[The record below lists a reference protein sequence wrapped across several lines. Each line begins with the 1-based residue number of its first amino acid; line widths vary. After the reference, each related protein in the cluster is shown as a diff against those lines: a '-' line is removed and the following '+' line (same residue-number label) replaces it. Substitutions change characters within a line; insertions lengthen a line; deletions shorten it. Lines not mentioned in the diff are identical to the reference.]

1 MLLHFL
7 EEYKNAIL
15 ASSLSAVLTKTY
27 TAPITRIKILQQI
40 ETYHNQTYYNS
51 VSSSFNKIYKTEG
64 LRGFFKGNTIN
75 IIKSVPTY
83 AIKLPV
89 NDYCIK
95 SLKKEKKYLYF
106 SELLGVG
113 VFSGFVQTIIT
124 YPLDLLRTVSVQ
136 DNNMNSNT
144 RITGRIHDILKR
156 NGVRGF
162 YSGLGTSIISSP
174 IYVGLQLSTY
184 QYIKNN
190 ISVGEGIVLNSLFA
204 GSSAGLISQ
213 TIMYPTDTIK
223 KHLQVNNSKKIY
235 NGMFDCVN
243 KMYAKNGISGFYKG
257 FRLNFI
263 KAIPEVAIKF
273 STYDLIKFYLQN

>member
-1 MLLHFL
+1 M
-7 EEYKNAIL
+7 KKIDWNKV
-15 ASSLSAVLTKTY
+15 AVV
-27 TAPITRIKILQQI
+27 
-40 ETYHNQTYYNS
+40 E
-51 VSSSFNKIYKTEG
+51 
-64 LRGFFKGNTIN
+64 
-75 IIKSVPTY
+75 
-83 AIKLPV
+83 LPV
-89 NDYCIK
+89 NYYCIT
-95 SLKKEKKYLYF
+95 SLKKEKKDLYF

-136 DNNMNSNT
+136 DNNMNSNK
-144 RITGRIHDILKR
+144 RITGKIQDIFR
-156 NGVRGF
+156 HSGVRGF

-190 ISVGEGIVLNSLFA
+190 ISVGESAVLNSLFA

-223 KHLQVNNSKKIY
+223 KHLQVNNSKKMY
-235 NGMFDCVN
+235 NGVFDCVN
-243 KMYAKNGISGFYKG
+243 KMYARNGISGFYKG

-263 KAIPEVAIKF
+263 KAIPEIAIKF